1 MFCCI
6 QKIEESGKGCQFS
19 GVLDKRDFQ
28 DHVTFDFAHKN
39 TGSCL
44 IKVDKNSKNHTHV
57 KKVGGG
63 AHLKISF
70 WHLLII

>member
-28 DHVTFDFAHKN
+28 DHVTFDFTQFEKQIIIKKN
-39 TGSCL
+39 C
-44 IKVDKNSKNHTHV
+44 
-57 KKVGGG
+57 
-63 AHLKISF
+63 
-70 WHLLII
+70 